1 MARPPPRNGIN
12 NLQHSHKIKISRGA
26 ITIIPWIRL
35 PNSNRNLSRRTQRKP
50 IISAD
55 TNGHNYGNT
64 FSDKGWISQILI
76 TKGAIK
82 KIPLNDSNMLLH
94 FIYPLGYPMGFKL
107 LSG

>member
-1 MARPPPRNGIN
+1 MKQLVTTEWLETNID
-12 NLQHSHKIKISRGA
+12 QVKILDA
-26 ITIIPWIRL
+26 TWCL

-76 TKGAIK
+76 TEGAIK
-82 KIPLNDSNMLLH
+82 KIPLNDSNILYYFVYNLS
-94 FIYPLGYPMGFKL
+94 YPMGFQL
-107 LSG
+107 LPR

>member
-12 NLQHSHKIKISRGA
+12 DLQHSYKIKISRSA
-26 ITIIPWIRL
+26 ITIISWICL

-76 TKGAIK
+76 TEGAIK
-82 KIPLNDSNMLLH
+82 KIPLNDSNMLLR

>member
-12 NLQHSHKIKISRGA
+12 DLQHSCKIKISRGD
-26 ITIIPWIRL
+26 ITIISWICL

-55 TNGHNYGNT
+55 TNGHNYGDTSTRKNWSSKT
-64 FSDKGWISQILI
+64 F
-76 TKGAIK
+76 TPEGAIK
-82 KIPLNDSNMLLH
+82 KIPLNDSNMLLR